1 MVVSYEEAVKN
12 NKLSKFLRDA
22 NPSDEEAIESVIMDN
37 EGLTTKE
44 TLNALKSKYGKI
56 ISFKKLERKIIE
68 INRKY
73 IDEIGIQI
81 IVYHNKKWIWRGTN
95 G

>member
-12 NKLSKFLRDA
+12 NKLSSFLRNA

-37 EGLTTKE
+37 DGLTTKE
-44 TLNALKSKYGKI
+44 LLNILKSKYKKV
-56 ISFKKLERKIIE
+56 ISFKNLERKIID

-73 IDEIGIQI
+73 VEEVGLQI
-81 IVYHNKKWIWRGTN
+81 IVYYNKKWIWRGTI